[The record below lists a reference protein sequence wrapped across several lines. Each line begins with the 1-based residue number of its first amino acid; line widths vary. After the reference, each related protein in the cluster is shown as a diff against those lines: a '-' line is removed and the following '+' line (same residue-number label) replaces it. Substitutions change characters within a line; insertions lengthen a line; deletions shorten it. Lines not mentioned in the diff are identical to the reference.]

1 MPNSNRGA
9 NIGEPVGIKNDY
21 EKSVGIIAN
30 NPIPSRQRFFNVHKR
45 QNSMSTLG
53 KIAISAAL
61 GVAVYQLL
69 KVKSVRKSLVD
80 VVVDGSVYLIKRKLL
95 G

>member
-1 MPNSNRGA
+1 
-9 NIGEPVGIKNDY
+9 
-21 EKSVGIIAN
+21 
-30 NPIPSRQRFFNVHKR
+30 
-45 QNSMSTLG
+45 MSTLG

-69 KVKSVRKSLVD
+69 KVKLVRKSLVD